1 MAQDFE
7 KLSKDITMEGLNK
20 ASELIE
26 VGLNQGKEPF
36 IRLAQDKM
44 KQGMD
49 TIAVVVQK
57 ELEQP
62 KMTKEALEAASQLVK
77 ARQTEFERLEPATMK
92 QGLNAAAQI
101 VDRVKGKFTAQLA
114 TQKSNKQQG
123 PAI

>member
-20 ASELIE
+20 ASALIE

-44 KQGMD
+44 KEGMD

-77 ARQTEFERLEPATMK
+77 GRQTEFERLEPSIMK
-92 QGLNAAAQI
+92 QALNAVAQI
-101 VDRVKGKFTAQLA
+101 VDRVKGEFTAKLA
-114 TQKSNKQQG
+114 AQASSRQKG
-123 PAI
+123 PSL